1 MKKMNR
7 NITSKEC
14 ILISII
20 ILITIALPII
30 SYWSAS
36 IELSKNI
43 SVLVN
48 RQLIYQ
54 SSTFILA
61 VVFLFVLW
69 KLKTKEFVQ
78 YFKKGNIAATI
89 TPEPLV
95 GIKPKNNENWWHLGM
110 NCSVI
115 ITLVTIVVIYFQV
128 IKGNN
133 FDYSKLLFVLPI
145 SIGFSL
151 VNSFVEESITRLGI
165 VIALKGIIPNKSIM
179 IASGILFG
187 SVHYFGTPGGL
198 VGVFVAG
205 FLGWFLAKS
214 ILETKGFF
222 WAWLIHFLQ
231 DIAIITAMLAIE

>member
-1 MKKMNR
+1 MKKMSR

-14 ILISII
+14 TLISII

-30 SYWSAS
+30 SYWSAG

-95 GIKPKNNENWWHLGM
+95 GIKPKNNENWWHLE
-110 NCSVI
+110 
-115 ITLVTIVVIYFQV
+115 Y
-128 IKGNN
+128 
-133 FDYSKLLFVLPI
+133 
-145 SIGFSL
+145 
-151 VNSFVEESITRLGI
+151 
-165 VIALKGIIPNKSIM
+165 
-179 IASGILFG
+179 
-187 SVHYFGTPGGL
+187 
-198 VGVFVAG
+198 
-205 FLGWFLAKS
+205 
-214 ILETKGFF
+214 
-222 WAWLIHFLQ
+222 
-231 DIAIITAMLAIE
+231 

>member
-1 MKKMNR
+1 MVR
-7 NITSKEC
+7 NITAKEYF
-14 ILISII
+14 LVTII

-48 RQLIYQ
+48 RQIIYQ
-54 SSTFILA
+54 SSTFILTI
-61 VVFLFVLW
+61 VFLFVLW
-69 KLKTKEFVQ
+69 KLKTKEFVR

-89 TPEPLV
+89 NPVPIV
-95 GIKPKNNENWWHLGM
+95 GIKPKKDENWWHLGK
-110 NCSVI
+110 NFSVI
-115 ITLVTIVVIYFQV
+115 ITLVTMIVIYFQV
-128 IKGNN
+128 INGNN

-165 VIALKGIIPNKSIM
+165 VIALKGKVPDKYIM

-205 FLGWFLAKS
+205 FLGWLLAKS

-222 WAWLIHFLQ
+222 WAWFIHFLQ
-231 DIAIITAMLAIE
+231 DIVIITAMLAIE

>member
-1 MKKMNR
+1 MN
-7 NITSKEC
+7 
-14 ILISII
+14 
-20 ILITIALPII
+20 
-30 SYWSAS
+30 
-36 IELSKNI
+36 
-43 SVLVN
+43 
-48 RQLIYQ
+48 
-54 SSTFILA
+54 F
-61 VVFLFVLW
+61 
-69 KLKTKEFVQ
+69 
-78 YFKKGNIAATI
+78 
-89 TPEPLV
+89 
-95 GIKPKNNENWWHLGM
+95 
-110 NCSVI
+110 SVI

-151 VNSFVEESITRLGI
+151 VNSFVEESITRLGV
-165 VIALKGIIPNKSIM
+165 VIALKGIIPDKYIM
-179 IASGILFG
+179 VASGILFG

-198 VGVFVAG
+198 VGIFVAG

>member
-1 MKKMNR
+1 MDIIKR
-7 NITSKEC
+7 NFKAKEC
-14 ILISII
+14 TLISII
-20 ILITIALPII
+20 ILITIALPVI
-30 SYWSAS
+30 SYWSTG

-89 TPEPLV
+89 KPEPLV

-110 NCSVI
+110 NFSVI
-115 ITLVTIVVIYFQV
+115 ITLVTMVVIYFQV
-128 IKGNN
+128 IHGNN
-133 FDYSKLLFVLPI
+133 FDYSNLLFVLPI

-165 VIALKGIIPNKSIM
+165 VIALKGIIHDKYIK

-198 VGVFVAG
+198 LGVFVAG
-205 FLGWFLAKS
+205 FLGWLLAKS

-222 WAWLIHFLQ
+222 WAWFIHFLQ
-231 DIAIITAMLAIE
+231 DIVIITAMLAIE

>member
-1 MKKMNR
+1 MDIIKR
-7 NITSKEC
+7 NFKAKEC
-14 ILISII
+14 TLISII

-30 SYWSAS
+30 SYWSAG

-89 TPEPLV
+89 KPEPLV

-110 NCSVI
+110 SFSVI
-115 ITLVTIVVIYFQV
+115 ITLVTMVVIYFQV
-128 IKGNN
+128 IHGNN

-165 VIALKGIIPNKSIM
+165 VIALKGIMPDKSIM

-205 FLGWFLAKS
+205 FLGWLLAKS

-222 WAWLIHFLQ
+222 WAWFIHFLQ
-231 DIAIITAMLAIE
+231 DIVIITAMLAIE